1 MQVAGSCHE
10 LLRPA
15 ACDELSVTVFR
26 HRKRAT
32 RAWCLGSRTKTRA
45 GKGLALSRMGGES
58 GAKAAAGKGD
68 EQSIASDENTKDQQV
83 AESEAKK
90 ATPRRRRR
98 RRGGEV
104 EVVLQAAV
112 QWARRGQLRKMRAAA
127 TGPVGVL
134 GRVDRVWA
142 VCVSSL
148 HQRRASS
155 CAQAGD
161 DELRQRTRKL
171 SKHVAA
177 AFFFQA
183 PKSRS
188 CSQQTRQVHATPP
201 STALALCCT

>member
-15 ACDELSVTVFR
+15 ACDELSVNVSR

-32 RAWCLGSRTKTRA
+32 KAWCLGSRTKTRA
-45 GKGLALSRMGGES
+45 GKGLAPSRM

-98 RRGGEV
+98 RRRGGEV
-104 EVVLQAAV
+104 GVVLQAAV

-171 SKHVAA
+171 FKHVAA

-183 PKSRS
+183 QKSRS
-188 CSQQTRQVHATPP
+188 CSQQTRQVHVTPP
-201 STALALCCT
+201 SAALALCCT